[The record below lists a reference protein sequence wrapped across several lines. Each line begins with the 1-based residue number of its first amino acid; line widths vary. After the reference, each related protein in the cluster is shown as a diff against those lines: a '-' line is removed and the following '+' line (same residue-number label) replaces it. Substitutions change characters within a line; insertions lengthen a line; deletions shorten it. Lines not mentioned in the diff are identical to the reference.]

1 MNRELTEKILTFLI
15 DKGIRS
21 FCLCPGGRCAPF
33 VEILSA
39 AETKLEVLYFFEE
52 RSAGFFALGRVRR
65 DLRPV
70 ALVTT
75 SGTAVAE
82 ILPAVIES
90 HYSGLPLVLLTAD
103 RPAIQ
108 RKQGAP
114 QTLKNPLATFKDYT
128 ACHLE
133 LSVKD
138 LPFLSW
144 DLKNSSRPFFKTT
157 NLQDSSPKKSL
168 RNNTSLI
175 LLKEWSPEKGSL
187 HINVSFDEPLTDGLP
202 ATLKTP
208 PASDSQRIS
217 IYPQLDKSPD
227 FQKDVESFFH
237 RSKKPLVLVGELKKQ
252 ELPFVEELLKE
263 YKGLLYTEAL
273 SCLGFLKNRLI
284 SGEKILAQA
293 LKTQA
298 IDGVIRLGGIP
309 RVRFWRDLEKI
320 KLPVFHLSSPPFYS
334 GLSYSSFNHPLKR
347 ESLKSLLT
355 FISYKG
361 DSLKTFDREQSE
373 KWEAIL
379 KSFPESE
386 PHWIWVL
393 RNSFKENSAVF
404 LGNSLPIRLWD
415 MVTLSC
421 RKRFQISGQ
430 GGVNGIDGLI
440 SRFFGECHSKRSHT
454 AIVGDLSALY
464 DFAGFWN
471 MKKRENWKVFVIN
484 NFGGQIFSRLYSNKR
499 FLNKHHLSFKPVAE
513 MWGLDYELHTDSL
526 NFSKS
531 QAKSLKLIEIRP
543 EIQKTKKCFRA
554 YDSLWDT

>member
-1 MNRELTEKILTFLI
+1 MNRELTEKILNFLI
-15 DKGIRS
+15 DKGVRS

-33 VEILSA
+33 VEVLSA

-70 ALVTT
+70 AIVTT

-82 ILPAVIES
+82 MLPAVIES

-103 RPAIQ
+103 RPAAQ

-114 QTLKNPLATFKDYT
+114 QTLKNPLTIFKDYT
-128 ACHLE
+128 TCQLE

-138 LPFLSW
+138 LSANRFL
-144 DLKNSSRPFFKTT
+144 T
-157 NLQDSSPKKSL
+157 
-168 RNNTSLI
+168 
-175 LLKEWSPEKGSL
+175 LLKKWSPRKGSL
-187 HINVSFDEPLTDGLP
+187 HINVSFDEPLINGLP
-202 ATLKTP
+202 ATLKIP
-208 PASDSQRIS
+208 SVPDSQKIS
-217 IYPQLDKSPD
+217 IYPHSDKSPD
-227 FQKDVESFFH
+227 FQKDAESFFH
-237 RSKKPLVLVGELKKQ
+237 RSKKPLLLIGELKKQ
-252 ELPFVEELLKE
+252 ELSFVEELLKE
-263 YKGLLYTEAL
+263 YQGLLYTEPL
-273 SCLGFLKNRLI
+273 SCLGFLSNRLV
-284 SGEKILAQA
+284 SGEKILTQA

-309 RVRFWRDLEKI
+309 RVRFWRDLEKAR
-320 KLPVFHLSSPPFYS
+320 LPVFHLSSPPFYS
-334 GLSYSSFNHPLKR
+334 GLSYRSFNYPLNQ

-373 KWEAIL
+373 KWAAIL

-386 PHWIWVL
+386 PHWIWLL
-393 RNSFKENSAVF
+393 RNSFEENSAVF

-421 RKRFQISGQ
+421 RKKFYISGQ
-430 GGVNGIDGLI
+430 AGVNGIDGLI
-440 SRFFGECHSKRSHT
+440 SRFFGECHPKRSHA
-454 AIVGDLSALY
+454 AIVGDLSTLY
-464 DFAGFWN
+464 DFSGFWSAKN
-471 MKKRENWKVFVIN
+471 QENWRVFVIN

-499 FLNKHHLSFKPVAE
+499 FLNTHHLSFKPVAE
-513 MWGLDYELHTDSL
+513 IWGLDYELHTNSL
-526 NFSKS
+526 HFSGS
-531 QAKSLKLIEIRP
+531 QEKTSKLIEIRP
-543 EIQKTKKCFRA
+543 ETQKTKKCFGA